1 MKTIIYTNYKNKGK
15 ITDLILGIIL
25 ILTALSGLFM
35 GSTLV
40 LRLMM
45 YIIPII
51 MLLYSIKP
59 YKVAFY
65 FLKKDIKRFIA
76 FIIQAIIITI
86 GAVYILIFPVESLN
100 YIIIIIGS
108 LLLINSINNMI
119 LTNSKTSSLFS
130 FIFGAICILFSNQL
144 ISIFYTLL
152 LLLILFIGISK
163 LTTYI
168 YQNKK

>member
-1 MKTIIYTNYKNKGK
+1 
-15 ITDLILGIIL
+15 
-25 ILTALSGLFM
+25 
-35 GSTLV
+35 
-40 LRLMM
+40 
-45 YIIPII
+45 

-65 FLKKDIKRFIA
+65 FLRKNIKRFIA
-76 FIIQAIIITI
+76 FLIQAILLTIISL
-86 GAVYILIFPVESLN
+86 YILIFPVESLN
-100 YIIIIIGS
+100 YIIMIIGG

-119 LTNSKTSSLFS
+119 LTNSKALSLFP
-130 FIFGAICILFSNQL
+130 FILGSICILFSNQL
-144 ISIFYTLL
+144 IRIFYTFI